1 MKDVV
6 GKTSADTGNRFLVAQ
21 HRVQLSAIG
30 PGRYQLGE
38 TVVEGFGPQLFQGAE
53 VVGFKHPPRGLALG
67 SVLANEHGCSLEG
80 KPHDTSLGSRCLRRF
95 LDKDAATLRQVNQ
108 QIVGSEL

>member
-1 MKDVV
+1 MS
-6 GKTSADTGNRFLVAQ
+6 SAKPRPIPATVFWSRNIVCSCLRSVPVDIN
-21 HRVQLSAIG
+21 SAK
-30 PGRYQLGE
+30 RSSK
-38 TVVEGFGPQLFQGAE
+38 GFGPRLFQGAE

-95 LDKDAATLRQVNQ
+95 LDKDAATLR
-108 QIVGSEL
+108 